1 MSKLDQI
8 IDARLGKWTVITCN
22 FTREEIAE
30 QMDVRIASR
39 LSHANNVIVDN
50 ISVLDYS
57 IRSKEVA

>member
-8 IDARLGKWTVITCN
+8 IDAQLGKWTVITCN

-30 QMDVRIASR
+30 QMDARIASR
-39 LSHANNVIVDN
+39 LGRANNVIVDN